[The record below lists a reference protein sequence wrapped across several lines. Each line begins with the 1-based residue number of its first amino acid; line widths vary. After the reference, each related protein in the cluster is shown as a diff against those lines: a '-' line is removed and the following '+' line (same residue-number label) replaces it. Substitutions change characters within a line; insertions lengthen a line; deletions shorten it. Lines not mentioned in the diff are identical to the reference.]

1 MASCT
6 ARVTWWSLS
15 SLMVGPF
22 STGGILDG
30 KEKYALSW
38 RLEFYRRDLVVVARN
53 LAVCGGRE
61 PFVEYMR
68 LRGLVVLLS

>member
-38 RLEFYRRDLVVVARN
+38 RLEFYRRDLVEDENR
-53 LAVCGGRE
+53 LLT
-61 PFVEYMR
+61 YMR